1 MQKLLLIL
9 ITLILSFLSPGLV
22 VKAKEISSKAEKIET
37 KTITLNRFAHIR
49 SEMIFDVEI
58 IKSNEEKAEIKS
70 NYLAYVEVNVKNN
83 VLEIGYKK
91 GHSLNNVSTKVIIY
105 AKDVKTISASTGSV
119 VKIKNNFGIE
129 KFSTESGGKIFGDS
143 NAKNVTIA
151 TQSGGSFLG
160 TINTENLVLNA
171 ESGSS
176 IDVQGKINSAKITS
190 EGASQIIATKTNISV
205 ANVNAES
212 ASSVTLSVSKELT
225 ASASSMAKIRY
236 KTLSGIKFSAKRD
249 SGGTIDS
256 F

>member
-22 VKAKEISSKAEKIET
+22 VKAKEISSRIEKIET
-37 KTITLNRFAHIR
+37 KTIELDHFDHIR

-58 IKSNEEKAEIKS
+58 IKSNENKAVVKS
-70 NYLAYVEVNVKNN
+70 NYLSFVEVKVKNN

-91 GHSLNNVSTKVIIY
+91 GHSLENVSTKVTIY
-105 AKDVKTISASTGSV
+105 AKDVKSINASTGSL
-119 VKIKNNFGIE
+119 VKIKDNFNIQN
-129 KFSTESGGKIFGDS
+129 FSTESGGKIFGNS
-143 NAKNVTIA
+143 NAKNVTIT

-160 TINTENLVLNA
+160 TINTENLVLKA

-176 IDVQGKINSAKITS
+176 IDIQGKINSAKITS
-190 EGASQIIATKTNISV
+190 EGASKIIAIKTNISV
-205 ANVNAES
+205 ATVNAES
-212 ASSVTLSVSKELT
+212 ASSVRLSVYKELT
-225 ASASSMAKIRY
+225 ASASSMAEIRY